1 MSVNVN
7 PNSEAQKWLISAV
20 GDLTESLDSFGL
32 SAQAYRY
39 NSPTGPAYSLLDKE
53 YSFSFTDTIG
63 ATGVLGVEVP
73 DYETTGMHIIAHF
86 SAPQGYTGV
95 TGYSLMEEVFVTGIN
110 DSTGGCTGNIA
121 VDYRLSTRV
130 GMTGTWSLG
139 YTGNTIVVKADVSD
153 IAPAEV
159 PINLRYTVKEFTS
172 KTLEYYS
179 PSNPPPANT

>member
-53 YSFSFTDTIG
+53 HSLSFIDTIG

-73 DYETTGMHIIAHF
+73 EYQTTGMHIIAHF
-86 SAPQGYTGV
+86 STPQGYTGP
-95 TGYSLMEEVFVTGIN
+95 TGYSLMEEVFVSGFN
-110 DSTGGCTGNIA
+110 DLTRGCTGRID
-121 VDYRLSTRV
+121 VDYRLNGHT

-139 YTGNTIVVKADVSD
+139 ITGNTIVVKADVTD
-153 IAPAEV
+153 ITAIDV
-159 PINLRYTVKEFTS
+159 PVNLRYTVKEFTGKS
-172 KTLEYYS
+172 LDYYS
-179 PSNPPPANT
+179 SSNPPPANT